1 MWHLDKIIK
10 MNSEEL
16 NSNNNKSLQET
27 VTSLKEEIKELKEKV
42 KKLEQNNHGDD

>member
-16 NSNNNKSLQET
+16 TSNNNKSLQET
-27 VTSLKEEIKELKEKV
+27 VFSLKEEIKELKEKV